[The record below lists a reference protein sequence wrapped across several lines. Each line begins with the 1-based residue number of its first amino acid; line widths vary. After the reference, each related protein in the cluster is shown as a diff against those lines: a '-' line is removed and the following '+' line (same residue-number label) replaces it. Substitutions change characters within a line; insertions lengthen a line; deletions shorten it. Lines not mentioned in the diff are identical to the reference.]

1 VRAWWRLQGVWLGL
15 TLGVALLA
23 SSPPAVALDP
33 EQRAAVGEAFRMAG
47 RGDWR
52 RALLIVAEVE
62 DPLPA
67 KALRW
72 LRMIERREPADFA
85 TLAGFLL
92 DNPDWPWPEQLQI
105 VAEGTIRDPADN
117 ELIRRLFQDRAPLTT
132 RGSIRYAEALF
143 RVDQDEPARALIRR
157 AWAEGDFSA
166 SEELK
171 FYRKYRRVLT
181 TQDHIDRLDNLLW
194 DYRRSAAKRMLER
207 VPGDYRKLA
216 LARMRLQRRQ
226 HGVDEAVKEVSAAL
240 SNDPGLIFDRM
251 RWRRQKRLHDGVVE
265 LLLDPPDRLVHPT
278 RWWFERELQIRRAL
292 RSRQFDLA
300 YRLASRHGQT
310 EGDEYAAAEWLS
322 GWLALRFGRQPHT
335 AQRHF
340 ERLYVGAGAPVIQAQ
355 AAYWLGRTAA
365 ALGDRALATEWYQ
378 RAADHR
384 IAYYGQLAAE
394 ELGIAYRPPPP
405 PPPAGA
411 RLRAQFDAKELVR
424 VVRLLIEVDAT
435 AQLNPFLTRLADLA
449 GSPAEVGLV
458 ADLAAES
465 GRPHLITQVGRF
477 AAYYG
482 HVNEAAAFPIPDLE
496 GLVRPPPGEPEA
508 ALLLG
513 VARQESIFN
522 PWVAS
527 HKGAQGLMQLIPQTA
542 NLMARSLRMP
552 YNRGLL
558 TGSPD
563 YNIRLGSH
571 YLKTLLA
578 RYQGE
583 TALAVAAYNAGPRR
597 VEEWLRLHGDPRRGG
612 RYDLIDWIELIPF
625 DETRNY
631 VQRVLEG
638 RGMYRRRLAEPQV
651 AMVWFRPVI
660 GPLEPPPGPL
670 LKPLDQ
676 AREVVLAALLARA
689 PRPMLKPYRGAVI
702 PVGLS
707 PPSAPEPAP
716 PSPEPAPPAPELAP
730 PAPEPKQGEDLDLAA
745 RNGVNG
751 APPPAASLEPES

>member
-1 VRAWWRLQGVWLGL
+1 
-15 TLGVALLA
+15 
-23 SSPPAVALDP
+23 VALDP
-33 EQRAAVGEAFRMAG
+33 EERAAVGEAFRMAG

-52 RALLIVAEVE
+52 RALLIVAEIE
-62 DPLPA
+62 DPLPD
-67 KALRW
+67 KTLRW
-72 LRMIERREPADFA
+72 LRMIEKREPDDFA
-85 TLAGFLL
+85 ALAGFLL
-92 DNPDWPWPEQLQI
+92 ANPDWPWPEQLQI
-105 VAEGTIRDPADN
+105 IAEGTIRDPADH

-132 RGSIRYAEALF
+132 RGTIRYAEALF
-143 RVDQDEPARALIRR
+143 RIDQDEPASALIRR
-157 AWAEGDFSA
+157 AWIEGDFSA

-194 DYRRSAAKRMLER
+194 DYRRSSAMRMLER
-207 VPGDYRKLA
+207 VPEGYRKLA
-216 LARMRLQRRQ
+216 HARMRLQRRQ
-226 HGVDEAVKEVSAAL
+226 HGVDEAVKEVPAAL
-240 SNDPGLIFDRM
+240 SDDPGLIFDRM
-251 RWRRQKRLHDGVVE
+251 RWRRQKRLHDGVVA
-265 LLLDPPDRLVHPT
+265 LLLDPPDRLLHPS

-300 YRLASRHGQT
+300 YRLASRHSQT
-310 EGDEYAAAEWLS
+310 EGEEYAAAEWLS
-322 GWLALRFGRQPHT
+322 GWLALRFGRQPNT
-335 AQRHF
+335 ALRHF
-340 ERLYVGAGAPVIQAQ
+340 ERLYASAEAPVIQAQ

-365 ALGDRALATEWYQ
+365 VLGDQTLATQWYR
-378 RAADHR
+378 RAAGHP

-394 ELGIAYRPPPP
+394 ELGAAYRPPPP
-405 PPPAGA
+405 PWPADVG
-411 RLRAQFDAKELVR
+411 LRARFGAKELVR
-424 VVRLLIEVDAT
+424 VARMLIEADAT
-435 AQLNPFLTRLADLA
+435 AQLAPFLTRLADLA
-449 GSPAEVGLV
+449 ESPAEVGLV
-458 ADLAAES
+458 AELAAAS

-482 HVNEAAAFPIPDLE
+482 HVNEAAAFPIPDLA
-496 GLVRPPPGEPEA
+496 GLVRPLPGEPEA

-542 NLMARSLRMP
+542 YLMARSLRLP

-558 TGSPD
+558 TGNPD

-571 YLKTLLA
+571 YLKTLLD
-578 RYQGE
+578 RYQGA

-597 VEEWLRLHGDPRRGG
+597 VDEWLRLHGDPRRGD
-612 RYDLIDWIELIPF
+612 RYDMIDWIELIPF

-651 AMVWFRPVI
+651 AMVWFRPVV
-660 GPLEPPPGPL
+660 GPLDPLPGPL

-689 PRPMLKPYRGAVI
+689 PKPKLKPGRGGVI
-702 PVGLS
+702 PVGLQS
-707 PPSAPEPAP
+707 PPLSERKPDDIEFAA
-716 PSPEPAPPAPELAP
+716 
-730 PAPEPKQGEDLDLAA
+730 GE
-745 RNGVNG
+745 G
-751 APPPAASLEPES
+751 ASTTPPPPASSEPES

>member
-1 VRAWWRLQGVWLGL
+1 LGGKPIHQRDRQRSTPPLPVRTWRRLQGVWLGL
-15 TLGVALLA
+15 TLGVVMLA
-23 SSPPAVALDP
+23 TSPPAVALDP
-33 EQRAAVGEAFRMAG
+33 EERAAVGEAFRMAG

-52 RALLIVAEVE
+52 RALLIVAEVA
-62 DPLPA
+62 DPLPD
-67 KALRW
+67 KTLRW
-72 LRMIERREPADFA
+72 LRMIEEREPADFA

-92 DNPDWPWPEQLQI
+92 ANPDWPWPEQLQI
-105 VAEGTIRDPADN
+105 IAEGTIKDPADH

-143 RVDQDEPARALIRR
+143 RIDQDEPAKALIRR
-157 AWAEGDFSA
+157 AWVEGDFSA

-181 TQDHIDRLDNLLW
+181 RQDHIDRLDNLLW
-194 DYRRSAAKRMLER
+194 DYRRSSAMRMLER
-207 VPGDYRKLA
+207 VPEDYRKLA

-226 HGVDEAVKEVSAAL
+226 HGVDEAVKEVPATL
-240 SNDPGLIFDRM
+240 SSDPGLIFDRM
-251 RWRRQKRLHDGVVE
+251 RWRRQKRLHDGVIE

-292 RSRQFDLA
+292 RGRQFDLA

-310 EGDEYAAAEWLS
+310 EGEEYAAAEWLS
-322 GWLALRFGRQPHT
+322 GWLALRFGRQPNL
-335 AQRHF
+335 ALRHF
-340 ERLYVGAGAPVIQAQ
+340 ERLYASAEAPVIQAQ
-355 AAYWLGRTAA
+355 AAYWLGRSAA
-365 ALGDRALATEWYQ
+365 VLGDQPVATEWYQ
-378 RAADHR
+378 RAADHH

-394 ELGIAYRPPPP
+394 ELGTAYRPSP
-405 PPPAGA
+405 PPPAA
-411 RLRAQFDAKELVR
+411 DASLRARFETKELVR
-424 VVRLLIEVDAT
+424 VARMLIEVDAT

-449 GSPAEVGLV
+449 ESPAEVGLV
-458 ADLAAES
+458 ADLAAAS

-482 HVNEAAAFPIPDLE
+482 HVNETAAFPIPDLA

-513 VARQESIFN
+513 VVRQESVFN

-542 NLMARSLRMP
+542 YLMARSLRLP
-552 YNRGLL
+552 YNRGRL

-597 VEEWLRLHGDPRRGG
+597 VDEWLRLHGDPRRGD

-651 AMVWFRPVI
+651 AMVRFRPVN
-660 GPLEPPPGPL
+660 GPLDPLPGPL

-689 PRPMLKPYRGAVI
+689 PRPLLKPVRAGVI
-702 PVGLS
+702 PVGFN
-707 PPSAPEPAP
+707 
-716 PSPEPAPPAPELAP
+716 APPAPEL
-730 PAPEPKQGEDLDLAA
+730 KQDEDPDLAA
-745 RNGVNG
+745 GNGPSPTP
-751 APPPAASLEPES
+751 PPPASSDSES